1 MLFANGKPA
10 GTSYTATAAL
20 LILAFIF
27 IPAALIVSRPFG
39 NFALAAAIACSVIC
53 IGLARMH
60 WMKSSRLSIGSIV
73 DRGTGP
79 R

>member
-1 MLFANGKPA
+1 MSVAHEKHT

-39 NFALAAAIACSVIC
+39 DVALAAAIASSVFC
-53 IGLARMH
+53 IWLARIN
-60 WMKSSRLSIGSIV
+60 WMKFSQLSVSSIAV
-73 DRGTGP
+73 RGTSTK
-79 R
+79 